1 MALLRR
7 SLLRGLFQGSAAVMA
22 LPFLDCFL
30 DSKGQA
36 LAATGS
42 KIPTRFGTF
51 FWGCGLTKALF
62 LPKSTGA
69 NYEDMPQL
77 ESLKPYK
84 AKYNLLSG
92 FRAYVDDKPNI
103 QHWTGNAAIT
113 TGIAPANDFTFDA
126 PTIDQT
132 IADAISHGARFR
144 SIEISCCGNKRESYS
159 SLGGNNIN
167 PPEVS
172 PLGLYNRLF
181 GLGFQDPSK
190 GEWKPD
196 PEAMLQKSVLS
207 VVADDRKA
215 LWRNVGAGDR
225 ERLDQYFTSVREF
238 EKTLD
243 VELHRPEIVAQVTIP
258 AAPGELA
265 MNKSVPNLKKVTP
278 LLAQLVALG
287 LATDQMRIFNMAYS
301 EPASTIYMPGDSRP
315 FHQSTHEEPVDESI
329 GYQPIT
335 SKFSTYSMEGLAA
348 LVGALDAVKEGDGTL
363 LDHSLVLAY
372 TDTSN
377 AKLHAVDGIPMILA
391 GSASGRLKTGQHYA
405 GVGATTSRV
414 GLTVQQAMGLS
425 VDRWGTD
432 SNQTNKPITEI
443 MA

>member
-1 MALLRR
+1 
-7 SLLRGLFQGSAAVMA
+7 MA

-36 LAATGS
+36 LAATGRA
-42 KIPTRFGTF
+42 IPTRFGTF
-51 FWGCGLTKALF
+51 FWGCGLTKALY

-77 ESLKPYK
+77 ASLKPYK
-84 AKYNLLSG
+84 TKINLLSG
-92 FRAYVDDKPNI
+92 LRAYVDDKPNI

-113 TGIAPANDFTFDA
+113 TGVAPANDFTFDA

-132 IADAISHGARFR
+132 IANSISHGARFR

-167 PPEVS
+167 PPEIS
-172 PLGLYNRLF
+172 PLGLYTRLF
-181 GLGFQDPSK
+181 GPGFQDPSK

-207 VVADDRKA
+207 VVADDRRA
-215 LWRNVGAGDR
+215 LWKNVGAGDR

-258 AAPGELA
+258 APPGELP
-265 MNKSVPNLKKVTP
+265 MNKAVPNLKKVTP
-278 LLAQLVALG
+278 LLAQLIALG
-287 LATDQMRIFNMAYS
+287 LATDQTRVFNMAYS

-315 FHQSTHEEPVDESI
+315 FHQSTHEEPVDETL

-335 SKFSTYSMEGLAA
+335 SQFSTYSMEGLAT
-348 LVGALDAVKEGDGTL
+348 LIGALDGVKEGDGTL

-391 GSASGRLKTGQHYA
+391 GSASGKLKTGQHYA
-405 GVGATTSRV
+405 GVGATVARV
-414 GLTVQQAMGLS
+414 GLTIQQAMGLS